1 MTRAALVAG
10 SVLIDA
16 LAGDP
21 PALPHPVRAIGATI
35 AAVEPV
41 VRAALPATPA
51 GELAGG
57 ALLSLGVIAGASLV
71 AAMTTR
77 IPAAELAAGASTLAL
92 RNLLDEAGAVA
103 HKLDAGDLAGA
114 RVQVARIV
122 GRDTAGLDYGGV
134 ARATIETL
142 AESTC
147 DGVIAPLCY
156 LTVGGVPAAYA
167 FKAVSTLDSMIG
179 HLEAPY
185 TSFGRFAAR
194 LDDAANYV
202 PARLTAIAIV
212 CAAQILFGRGAPAYA
227 TWMRDGDCHRSP
239 NAGQTEAAMAGALGV
254 RLGGPNAYAGTT
266 MPGAVFGAEYR
277 PAHPGDVG
285 RAMTVCAVA
294 SSLAYGLAIAVARAI
309 DARA

>member
-10 SVLIDA
+10 AVLIDA

-21 PALPHPVRAIGATI
+21 PSLPHPVRTIGAAI
-35 AAVEPV
+35 AAGEPM
-41 VRAALPATPA
+41 VRAALPATPVW
-51 GELAGG
+51 EVAGG
-57 ALLSLGVIAGASLV
+57 ALLSLGVIAAASI
-71 AAMTTR
+71 AAAIATR
-77 IPAAELAAGASTLAL
+77 IPAAEVAAGASTLAL

-103 HKLDAGDLAGA
+103 HKLDVADLAGA
-114 RVQVARIV
+114 RLRVARIV
-122 GRDTAGLDYGGV
+122 GRDTAALDSDGV

-156 LTVGGVPAAYA
+156 LTLGGVPAAYA

-194 LDDAANYV
+194 LDDAANYL
-202 PARLTAIAIV
+202 PARLTAIVIV

-227 TWMRDGDCHRSP
+227 AWMRDGDCHRSP

-254 RLGGPNAYAGTT
+254 RLGGPNEYAGVAT
-266 MPGAVFGAEYR
+266 PGAFFGGEYR
-277 PAHPGDVG
+277 PAQPRDIG
-285 RAMTVCAVA
+285 RAMMVCAVA
-294 SSLAYGLAIAVARAI
+294 SSLAYGLAIAIARAI
-309 DARA
+309 DALA